1 MASEESMSVEER
13 VRNAQVEARARN
25 ISHNVRCLECGHQS
39 IEESA
44 ADIAVRLRKVE
55 YYYSCLVL
63 KFAPRSFSRSNF
75 THCNAQVIRDDIR
88 AGRTDKEIYE
98 RLTTEYGETILY
110 SPTFD
115 AQTAI
120 LWLGPVSPRPPVRC
134 ISELLLSILDV
145 DNGNGQVA
153 VIGAIAGATFYR
165 GRARQRDV
173 GRMADA
179 LLEGIPLS
187 PSEHRMLKSLVL
199 PPSQRRAWTWPRLWS
214 L

>member
-44 ADIAVRLRKVE
+44 ADIAVRLRKV
-55 YYYSCLVL
+55 
-63 KFAPRSFSRSNF
+63 
-75 THCNAQVIRDDIR
+75 IRDDIR

-120 LWLGPVSPRPPVRC
+120 LWLGPV
-134 ISELLLSILDV
+134 
-145 DNGNGQVA
+145 A
-153 VIGAIAGATFYR
+153 VIGTIAGATFHR

>member
-1 MASEESMSVEER
+1 M
-13 VRNAQVEARARN
+13 
-25 ISHNVRCLECGHQS
+25 
-39 IEESA
+39 
-44 ADIAVRLRKVE
+44 
-55 YYYSCLVL
+55 
-63 KFAPRSFSRSNF
+63 
-75 THCNAQVIRDDIR
+75 IRDDIR

-153 VIGAIAGATFYR
+153 VIGTIAGATFHR

-199 PPSQRRAWTWPRLWS
+199 PPSRRRAWTWPRLWS